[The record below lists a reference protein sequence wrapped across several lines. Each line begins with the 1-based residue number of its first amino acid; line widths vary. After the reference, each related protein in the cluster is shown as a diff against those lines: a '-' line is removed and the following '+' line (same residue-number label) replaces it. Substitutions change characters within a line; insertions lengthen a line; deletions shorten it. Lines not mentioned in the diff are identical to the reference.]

1 MPLECRIE
9 LNKKD
14 GVTVTVIG
22 EDTKKTQVI
31 RLDGDKVT
39 ITVKDGT
46 NTSTYIQMPDAIS
59 VKCKTFSV
67 DADEINTKSVKR
79 TMLVSDGDFTISSKD
94 KFALNGSADVAIV
107 ANKALDL
114 TASTLMA
121 KGDTSAIVQS
131 KTVTVKGDT
140 KATLTAATTE
150 VKGSSATNID
160 GMSINI
166 KASTTMN
173 VQGLTTNVKGQMT
186 NVKGSLINLG

>member
-39 ITVKDGT
+39 ITVKDGS
-46 NTSTYIQMPDAIS
+46 NTSTYVQMPDSIS
-59 VKCKTFSV
+59 MKCKTFSV
-67 DADEINTKSVKR
+67 DAEVINTKSTKR
-79 TMLVSDGDFTISSKD
+79 TLVVSDGDFTVNSKD
-94 KFALNGSADVAIV
+94 KLALNGSSDVAVV
-107 ANKALDL
+107 ASKALDL
-114 TASTLMA
+114 TASTLTA
-121 KGDTSAIVQS
+121 KGTTSATVQS
-131 KTVTVKGDT
+131 QTVTVKGDS

-160 GMSINI
+160 GMTVNI

-173 VQGLTTNVKGQMT
+173 VQGMTTNVKGQMT
-186 NVKGSLINLG
+186 NVKGSLVSLG